1 MTHKITLPENQDPL
15 LSNSREEIK
24 TLEFKIRSQESS
36 VSALK
41 DQIRYLRLQNKD
53 AEDAREEAKKLH
65 KQLEIL
71 KRYLIYTSTYN

>member
-1 MTHKITLPENQDPL
+1 MTHKITLPENQDPF

-53 AEDAREEAKKLH
+53 AEDSREEAKKLR